1 MSNFHTVKYL
11 DTKFATYLE
20 IVFQLL
26 QKVNVYRKVNITKMI
41 TYILKLTLLK
51 GKRTLYR

>member
-1 MSNFHTVKYL
+1 MSNFHAVKHL

-20 IVFQLL
+20 I
-26 QKVNVYRKVNITKMI
+26 NRKVNITKMI